1 MPQVTAL
8 SPQAWERL
16 EKAEHGREL
25 ALRSEL
31 LRQQHLE
38 QLAARFHRKAAL
50 RETWLGDNQRL
61 VAQVTAGETPETPW
75 DPPTHPQPP

>member
-1 MPQVTAL
+1 MTQVTEP

-61 VAQVTAGETPETPW
+61 VAQVTPGP
-75 DPPTHPQPP
+75 PPTDP